1 MRILFVGAE
10 VAPLA
15 KAGGMGDVIGAL
27 PKVLHQL
34 GYDVRIIMPYYG
46 FLDDK
51 VEIPSEAIWHSN
63 AMSQDFSVY
72 QTTLPNSNVPLYLLK
87 HHSFSPRRIYGDDE
101 YWRFT
106 FFSNAAA
113 EFAWN
118 CWKPDIIHCHDWHT
132 GMIPVWMHE
141 TPDITTVFTI
151 HNLAYQG
158 PGRGFLEHNTWCPW
172 YMDGDNSMV
181 AGIKFAGRITTVS
194 PTYAEQ
200 VQTPAYGERL
210 DGLLSH
216 FSDNLVG
223 ILNGIGME
231 LYNPA
236 EDQFIHQTFT
246 PYTLEN
252 RTANKIGLQEET
264 GLEINQDAFLIGM
277 VTRLVEQKGI
287 DLILQVLDRFL
298 VHTDAQLVV
307 LGSGDHYYENQLWQL
322 SARYP
327 GRVSVQIL
335 YNDVL
340 SRRIFAGADVF
351 LMPSR
356 FEPCGISQLF
366 AMRYGCVPIVRRTG
380 GLKDTV
386 SFYDPINEEGTGYCF
401 DHYDPL
407 ELLFCMIRAWEG
419 FRFKDDWAKLQQRC
433 MTQDFSWYGSA
444 AEYIK
449 IYKELT
455 GQPGE
460 LTSEEEDKITFL
472 IQQNI
477 SWDINGKENLDENI
491 REDNSEKEST
501 ETQTVIKEET
511 TTVEDEKPQESTAP
525 IDSSTITTQTV
536 EVEKEEENKSIPDE
550 VPSEESLS
558 QTTVPNQN
566 ASEIEESAY
575 QESSIS
581 VPKQNASEVE
591 ESRSQE
597 SSTSVITTETEL
609 NQPTIESKADKPK
622 LKPRPSLPS
631 SQVKSPPK

>member
-15 KAGGMGDVIGAL
+15 KAGGMGDVLGAL

-51 VEIPSEAIWHSN
+51 IEVPSEPIWHSH

-72 QTTLPNSNVPLYLLK
+72 QTTLPKSNVPLYLLK
-87 HHSFSPRRIYGDDE
+87 HHSFAPRRIYGDDE

-132 GMIPVWMHE
+132 GMIPVWMHQ

-158 PGRGFLEHNTWCPW
+158 PGRGFLEHNTWCPG
-172 YMDGDNSMV
+172 YMDGDNSLV

-200 VQTPAYGERL
+200 IQTPAYGERL
-210 DGLLSH
+210 DGLLSNFNH
-216 FSDNLVG
+216 NLVG
-223 ILNGIGME
+223 ILNGIDME

-246 PYTLEN
+246 PYTLED
-252 RTANKIGLQEET
+252 RKANKIGLQQET
-264 GLEINQDAFLIGM
+264 GLEIEEGAFLMGM
-277 VTRLVEQKGI
+277 VTRLVEQKGL
-287 DLILQVLDRFL
+287 DLVLQMLDRFL

-322 SARYP
+322 AARYP

-366 AMRYGCVPIVRRTG
+366 AMRYGCVPIVRSTG

-386 SFYDPINEEGTGYCF
+386 SFYDPMNEEGTGYCF

-419 FRFKDDWAKLQQRC
+419 FRFKDDWMKLQQRC

-460 LTSEEEDKITFL
+460 LTSEEENKISFL
-472 IQQNI
+472 IQKNI
-477 SWDINGKENLDENI
+477 SWDLNGKGNIDENI
-491 REDNSEKEST
+491 GEDNTEKEST
-501 ETQTVIKEET
+501 ETQTVIQEES
-511 TTVEDEKPQESTAP
+511 TTVEDEQTQESTAP
-525 IDSSTITTQTV
+525 TDSSTITSQAV
-536 EVEKEEENKSIPDE
+536 EVVTNH
-550 VPSEESLS
+550 
-558 QTTVPNQN
+558 N
-566 ASEIEESAY
+566 APEIEESL
-575 QESSIS
+575 
-581 VPKQNASEVE
+581 
-591 ESRSQE
+591 SQE
-597 SSTSVITTETEL
+597 SSTSIITTETEVH
-609 NQPTIESKADKPK
+609 QPTSDIEEDQPK
-622 LKPRPSLPS
+622 LKPRPSIS
-631 SQVKSPPK
+631 SPTGD

>member
-1 MRILFVGAE
+1 MVSKGTEGIDMRILFVGAE

-51 VEIPSEAIWHSN
+51 IEVPSEPIWQGN
-63 AMSQDFSVY
+63 AMSQDCSVY
-72 QTTLPNSNVPLYLLK
+72 QTTLPNSEVPLYLLK

-172 YMDGDNSMV
+172 YMDGDNSMA

-200 VQTPAYGERL
+200 IQTPAYGERL

-216 FSDNLVG
+216 FNQNLIG
-223 ILNGIGME
+223 IVNGIDME

-236 EDQFIHQTFT
+236 KDQFIYETFT
-246 PYTLEN
+246 PYTLEK
-252 RTANKIGLQEET
+252 RIANKVGLQEET
-264 GLEINQDAFLIGM
+264 GLEINKDAFLMGM

-380 GLKDTV
+380 GLSDTV
-386 SFYDPINEEGTGYCF
+386 SFYNPMNEEGTGYCF

-407 ELLFCMIRAWEG
+407 ELLVCMIRAWEG
-419 FRFKDDWAKLQQRC
+419 FRFKTDWMKLQQRC
-433 MTQDFSWYGSA
+433 MTQDFSWYQSA

-460 LTSEEEDKITFL
+460 LTPEEADKIRFL
-472 IQQNI
+472 IQKNI
-477 SWDINGKENLDENI
+477 SWDINGNENIDENI
-491 REDNSEKEST
+491 TEEKTENEHQLSETEST
-501 ETQTVIKEET
+501 VTQTVIEEET
-511 TTVEDEKPQESTAP
+511 TTVEDEQSQESTSQ

-536 EVEKEEENKSIPDE
+536 PVEKEEENKNIPDE

-558 QTTVPNQN
+558 QTTVTNQN
-566 ASEIEESAY
+566 TSEIEESVSKETK
-575 QESSIS
+575 ESLTPII
-581 VPKQNASEVE
+581 A
-591 ESRSQE
+591 
-597 SSTSVITTETEL
+597 TETEP
-609 NQPTIESKADKPK
+609 NQPTTESEADKPQ

-631 SQVKSPPK
+631 ATVEHS